1 MSDVQRYRSGP
12 VSEVKGFVKAGV
24 LAEVGDLV
32 ALNAGLVETFT
43 SLAGSATA
51 FRAKFLGVLVQGAT
65 RGTETQNS
73 PCLVYTFC
81 EAEFPLS
88 VSPAVAA
95 VVLGAYVAASADQIV
110 TCGAGGAAVVDAIG
124 RLARAIAVGDTTCLV
139 RIESVIY
146 GGAQTV
152 TVA

>member
-12 VSEVKGFVKAGV
+12 ISEVKGLVKAGV

-32 ALNAGLVETFT
+32 ALNAGLVETYT
-43 SLAGSATA
+43 SFAGTPTT

-65 RGTETQNS
+65 RGTETANS
-73 PCLVYTFC
+73 PCLVYTFG
-81 EAEFPLS
+81 EFELPLS
-88 VSPAVAA
+88 VAAVAA
-95 VVLGAYVAASADQIV
+95 VALGGNVAAAADQSV
-110 TCGAGGAAVVDAIG
+110 TTGAAIADTIG
-124 RLARAIAVGDTTCLV
+124 RLAKAVAVGDTSCLV

-152 TVA
+152 TIT